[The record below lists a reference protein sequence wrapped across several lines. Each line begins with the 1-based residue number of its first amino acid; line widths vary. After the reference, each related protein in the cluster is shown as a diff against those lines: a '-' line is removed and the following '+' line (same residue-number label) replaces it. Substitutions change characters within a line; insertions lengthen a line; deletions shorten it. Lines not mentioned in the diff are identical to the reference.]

1 MFRRFLVTSCRRTFL
16 CFLIICLGCSAQL
29 APSDL
34 AQRIERQL
42 RVTYNVPATVKV
54 SITEPKPSEF
64 ANYEAITVTFDGE
77 GKKQN
82 YEFLISKDQKTLVR
96 LTRIDM
102 SKDPYEEITK
112 KIDIKGRPV
121 RGNPNAKVMM
131 VNYDDF
137 ECPFCSRVHQTLF
150 PQLLKEYGDRVS
162 FVYKDYPLSEI
173 HPWAI
178 HAAVDA
184 NCIASQNSEAYW
196 DFADYIHANQQ
207 VVNKEANHD
216 AQFAALDHIAL
227 NEGDKFKLDSAK
239 LQACL
244 KEQKN
249 DAVTASLKEGDALGV
264 TGTPTMFVNGQM
276 LDGARSLAEIRAL
289 FDSAL
294 QRAGV
299 TPPSHAP
306 TASVGAATT
315 QPSTPGAT
323 GAPQH

>member
-1 MFRRFLVTSCRRTFL
+1 MISCRRTFL

-54 SITEPKPSEF
+54 SITPPKASEF
-64 ANYEAITVTFDGE
+64 ANYDAVTVTFDGE

-82 YEFLISKDQKTLVR
+82 YEFLVSRDQKTLVR
-96 LTRIDM
+96 LTRIDI
-102 SKDPYEEITK
+102 SKDPYEEIVK

-131 VNYDDF
+131 VNFDDF

-150 PQLLKEYGDRVS
+150 PQLLKEYGDRMA

-178 HAAVDA
+178 HAAVNA
-184 NCIASQNSEAYW
+184 NCVAAQNSDAYW

-216 AQFAALDHIAL
+216 AQFAALDRIAL
-227 NEGDKFKLDSAK
+227 NEADKFKLDSAK
-239 LQACL
+239 LQACI
-244 KEQKN
+244 KEQKSE
-249 DAVTASLKEGDALGV
+249 AVTASVKEGDALGV
-264 TGTPTMFVNGQM
+264 TGTPTMFVNGEM
-276 LDGARSLAEIRAL
+276 LDGARSLTEIRAL

-299 TPPSHAP
+299 TPPARSA
-306 TASVGAATT
+306 TASVGAAS
-315 QPSTPGAT
+315 QPSTTGAAV
-323 GAPQH
+323 APQH